1 MRNSNKVN
9 FFGYEGKQTY
19 ENPSSGMRT
28 IEMDYELL
36 PKIRQFVKDVMKEEK
51 FKPKE
56 IIRDFR
62 ETASGNFS
70 FKAGVGYRISD
81 ELVGGSGSGVMSDI
95 FTLFLNYDKN
105 QTKENLDMLNKY
117 IEIDKAEIKI
127 SFPNA
132 ERFEGYNKEYELP
145 EKKESELKLEKLLLE
160 TKEITINT
168 IKEELV
174 ENKFNRFELND
185 MTDKNSISIFLE
197 DKDHSIERKVNL
209 TLLSDEPNRIYNVL
223 TEEEK
228 QEVLGDK
235 NESVNDVYILTNID
249 EARKE
254 VINKIKENIKT
265 DDEGFEFLNKY
276 DLKNIEKEINN
287 EIVENKKELE
297 KFNHLDKIKEK
308 TADKEF

>member
-28 IEMDYELL
+28 IEMDYEFL
-36 PKIRQFVKDVMKEEK
+36 PKIRQFVKDVMKEEE

-81 ELVGGSGSGVMSDI
+81 ELVGGSGSGVMSNI

-105 QTKENLDMLNKY
+105 QTKENLDMLNEY

-168 IKEELV
+168 IKEDLV

-185 MTDKNSISIFLE
+185 MTDKNYISIFLE

-209 TLLSDEPNRIYNVL
+209 TLLSDDPNRIYNVL

-265 DDEGFEFLNKY
+265 DEEGFEFLNKY

>member
-1 MRNSNKVN
+1 M
-9 FFGYEGKQTY
+9 
-19 ENPSSGMRT
+19 
-28 IEMDYELL
+28 
-36 PKIRQFVKDVMKEEK
+36 
-51 FKPKE
+51 
-56 IIRDFR
+56 
-62 ETASGNFS
+62 
-70 FKAGVGYRISD
+70 
-81 ELVGGSGSGVMSDI
+81 
-95 FTLFLNYDKN
+95 
-105 QTKENLDMLNKY
+105 
-117 IEIDKAEIKI
+117 
-127 SFPNA
+127 
-132 ERFEGYNKEYELP
+132 P

-209 TLLSDEPNRIYNVL
+209 TLLSDDPNRIYNVL

-235 NESVNDVYILTNID
+235 NESVNDVYILANID

-254 VINKIKENIKT
+254 VINKVKENIKT

-276 DLKNIEKEINN
+276 DLKNIEKEINI
-287 EIVENKKELE
+287 EIAENKKELE

>member
-28 IEMDYELL
+28 IEMDYEFL
-36 PKIRQFVKDVMKEEK
+36 PKIRQFVKDVMKEEE

-81 ELVGGSGSGVMSDI
+81 ELVGGSGSGVMSNI

-105 QTKENLDMLNKY
+105 QTKENLDMLNEY

-209 TLLSDEPNRIYNVL
+209 TLLSDDPNRIYNVL

-265 DDEGFEFLNKY
+265 DEEGFEFLNKY

>member
-1 MRNSNKVN
+1 MRNNNKVE

-36 PKIRQFVKDVMKEEK
+36 PKIRQFVRDVMKEEK
-51 FKPKE
+51 FVAKD
-56 IIRDFR
+56 IINGFR
-62 ETASGNFS
+62 ETNSGNFS
-70 FKAGVGYRISD
+70 FKCGGGYCISD
-81 ELVGGSGSGVMSDI
+81 DLLKGNGSGIIGNT
-95 FTLFLNYDKN
+95 FEKFLDYDKDR
-105 QTKENLDMLNKY
+105 TLENLEKLNDYIDTYKTQIKY
-117 IEIDKAEIKI
+117 

-145 EKKESELKLEKLLLE
+145 EKKESELKLDKLLLE

-174 ENKFNRFELND
+174 ENKFDRLELND
-185 MTDKNSISIFLE
+185 MSDKNSISIFLE

-209 TLLSDEPNRIYNVL
+209 TLLSDEPNRIYNIL

-228 QEVLGDK
+228 QEILGDK
-235 NESVNDVYILTNID
+235 NESVNDVYILANID

-254 VINKIKENIKT
+254 IINKVKENIKT

-276 DLKNIEKEINN
+276 DMKSITKKIND
-287 EIVENKKELE
+287 ELSENKRELE

>member
-1 MRNSNKVN
+1 MRNNNKVE

-19 ENPSSGMRT
+19 ENASSGMRT
-28 IEMDYELL
+28 IEMDFELL
-36 PKIRQFVKDVMKEEK
+36 PKIRQFVLDVMKEEK
-51 FKPKE
+51 FVATH
-56 IIRDFR
+56 IINGFR
-62 ETASGNFS
+62 ETNSGNFS
-70 FKAGVGYRISD
+70 FKCGGGYCISD
-81 ELVGGSGSGVMSDI
+81 DLLNGNGSGIVGNT
-95 FTLFLNYDKN
+95 FQKFLDYDKDR
-105 QTKENLDMLNKY
+105 TFKNLEKLNDYIDTYKTQIKY
-117 IEIDKAEIKI
+117 

-209 TLLSDEPNRIYNVL
+209 TLLSDDPNRIYNVL

-235 NESVNDVYILTNID
+235 NESVNDVYILANID

-254 VINKIKENIKT
+254 VINKVKENIKT
-265 DDEGFEFLNKY
+265 DDESFEFLNKY
-276 DLKNIEKEINN
+276 DLKNIEKEINI
-287 EIVENKKELE
+287 EIAENKKELE

>member
-1 MRNSNKVN
+1 MKTHQV
-9 FFGYEGKQTY
+9 
-19 ENPSSGMRT
+19 
-28 IEMDYELL
+28 DYELL
-36 PKIRQFVKDVMKEEK
+36 PKIRQFVRDVMKEEK
-51 FKPKE
+51 FVAKD
-56 IIRDFR
+56 IINGFR
-62 ETASGNFS
+62 ETNSGSFS
-70 FKAGVGYRISD
+70 FKCGGGYCISD
-81 ELVGGSGSGVMSDI
+81 DLLKGNGSGIIGNT
-95 FTLFLNYDKN
+95 FEKFLDYDKDR
-105 QTKENLDMLNKY
+105 TFKNLEKLNDY
-117 IEIDKAEIKI
+117 IDTYKKQIKD

-145 EKKESELKLEKLLLE
+145 EKKESELKLDKLLLE

-174 ENKFNRFELND
+174 ENKFDRLELND
-185 MTDKNSISIFLE
+185 MSDKNSISIFLE

-209 TLLSDEPNRIYNVL
+209 TLLSDEPNRIYNIL

-254 VINKIKENIKT
+254 IINKVKENIKT

-276 DLKNIEKEINN
+276 DMKSITKKIND
-287 EIVENKKELE
+287 ELSENKRELE
-297 KFNHLDKIKEK
+297 KFNHIEKLKEK
-308 TADKEF
+308 ETDKEF

>member
-1 MRNSNKVN
+1 MRNNNKVE

-19 ENPSSGMRT
+19 ENASSGMRT
-28 IEMDYELL
+28 IEMDFELL
-36 PKIRQFVKDVMKEEK
+36 PKIRQFVLDVMKEEK
-51 FKPKE
+51 FVAKH
-56 IIRDFR
+56 IINGFR
-62 ETASGNFS
+62 ETNSGNFS
-70 FKAGVGYRISD
+70 FKCGGGYCISD
-81 ELVGGSGSGVMSDI
+81 DLLNGNGSGIVGNT
-95 FTLFLNYDKN
+95 FQKFLDYDKDR
-105 QTKENLDMLNKY
+105 TFKNLEKY
-117 IEIDKAEIKI
+117 

-209 TLLSDEPNRIYNVL
+209 TLLSDDPNRIYNVL

-235 NESVNDVYILTNID
+235 NESVNDVYILANID

-254 VINKIKENIKT
+254 VINKVKENIKT
-265 DDEGFEFLNKY
+265 DDESFEFLNKY
-276 DLKNIEKEINN
+276 DLKNIEKEINI
-287 EIVENKKELE
+287 EIAENKKELE

>member
-28 IEMDYELL
+28 IEMDYEFL
-36 PKIRQFVKDVMKEEK
+36 PKIRQFVKDVMKEEE

-81 ELVGGSGSGVMSDI
+81 ELVGGSGSGVMSNI

-105 QTKENLDMLNKY
+105 QTKENLDMLNEY

-209 TLLSDEPNRIYNVL
+209 TLLSDDPNRIYNVL

>member
-28 IEMDYELL
+28 IEMDYEFL
-36 PKIRQFVKDVMKEEK
+36 PKIRQFVKDVMKEEE

-81 ELVGGSGSGVMSDI
+81 ELVGGSGSGVMSNI

-105 QTKENLDMLNKY
+105 QTKENLDMLNEY

-209 TLLSDEPNRIYNVL
+209 TLLSDDPNRIYNVL

-265 DDEGFEFLNKY
+265 DEEGFEFLNKY

-308 TADKEF
+308 TANKEF

>member
-1 MRNSNKVN
+1 MRNNNKVE

-36 PKIRQFVKDVMKEEK
+36 PKIRQFVRDVMKEEK
-51 FKPKE
+51 FVAKD
-56 IIRDFR
+56 IINGFR
-62 ETASGNFS
+62 ETNSGNFS
-70 FKAGVGYRISD
+70 FKCGGGYCISD
-81 ELVGGSGSGVMSDI
+81 DLLKGNGSGVI
-95 FTLFLNYDKN
+95 GNTFEKFLDYDKDR
-105 QTKENLDMLNKY
+105 TFKNLEKLNDY
-117 IEIDKAEIKI
+117 IDTYEKQIKD

-145 EKKESELKLEKLLLE
+145 EKKESKLKLDKLLLE
-160 TKEITINT
+160 AKEITINT

-174 ENKFNRFELND
+174 ENKFDRLELND
-185 MTDKNSISIFLE
+185 MSDKNSISIFLE

-209 TLLSDEPNRIYNVL
+209 TLLSDDPNRIYNIL

-228 QEVLGDK
+228 QEILGDK

-254 VINKIKENIKT
+254 IINKVKENIKT

-276 DLKNIEKEINN
+276 DMKSITKKIND
-287 EIVENKKELE
+287 ELSENKRELE
-297 KFNHLDKIKEK
+297 KFNHIEKLKEK
-308 TADKEF
+308 ETDKEF

>member
-1 MRNSNKVN
+1 MRNNNKVE

-51 FKPKE
+51 FVAKD
-56 IIRDFR
+56 IINGFR
-62 ETASGNFS
+62 ETNSGNFS
-70 FKAGVGYRISD
+70 FKCGGGYCISD
-81 ELVGGSGSGVMSDI
+81 DLLNGNGSGIVGNT
-95 FTLFLNYDKN
+95 FQKFLDYDKDR
-105 QTKENLDMLNKY
+105 TFKNLEKLNDYIDTYKTQIKY
-117 IEIDKAEIKI
+117 

-168 IKEELV
+168 IKEELI
-174 ENKFNRFELND
+174 ENKFNRLELSD

-209 TLLSDEPNRIYNVL
+209 TLLSDE
-223 TEEEK
+223 
-228 QEVLGDK
+228 GDK

-254 VINKIKENIKT
+254 IINKVKENIKT

-287 EIVENKKELE
+287 EIAENKKELE

-308 TADKEF
+308 IADKEF